1 MDCMDPPIQIM
12 PAGKWHCPICP
23 PLPPEEQLMD
33 APPNISDAQQ
43 LDMPNREPSVASSSR
58 LSVQLDGVA
67 YKGKGKAT
75 VVVVSSDDSDS
86 EEDMDVDV
94 VSTTPMTRPRPRKS
108 GKSKSRSMRMVAM
121 PSDGLLESPGLSRH
135 ARTRVTSSPTL
146 PKVRLRLPAQK
157 GKRRDREEEEAPK
170 GMFDDILTQ
179 DDRDISKTSIRESD
193 KQLFERSRVLAEV
206 SFKSILPTQP
216 SLK

>member
-1 MDCMDPPIQIM
+1 
-12 PAGKWHCPICP
+12 
-23 PLPPEEQLMD
+23 MD
-33 APPNISDAQQ
+33 APPNINDVQQ
-43 LDMPNREPSVASSSR
+43 PDMPNREPSVASSSR

-94 VSTTPMTRPRPRKS
+94 VSTTPRTRPRPRKS
-108 GKSKSRSMRMVAM
+108 GKTKSRSIRMVAIS
-121 PSDGLLESPGLSRH
+121 SDGLVESPGLSRH

-157 GKRRDREEEEAPK
+157 GKRRDREEEETHK

-206 SFKSILPTQP
+206 S
-216 SLK
+216 LKYSTDVAVA